1 MVLAACVLASSMA
14 FIDGSALTVALPR
27 LREDLHADF
36 ASLQWVLNGYALAL
50 ASLTLI
56 GGALADVYGK
66 ARMLAIGCLLF
77 GLGSAACALAPST
90 GLLIASRAV
99 QGVAAAI
106 VTPAS
111 LALIGATFPRDERN
125 RAIGVWAAA
134 SSLTMAGGPV
144 LGGWLTEAF
153 SWAAIFWINPPLAI
167 IAVGMLAR
175 FAPGDHREPRRFDV
189 AGAAILAAALGTL
202 AWALSQVGPVEPVA
216 AAPSA
221 VSRGTIAAAAGL
233 GCAGLLGYVW
243 WERTSRHPMTP
254 PRLAENRTFLGL
266 NIATLLLYAGLS
278 TTLFQ
283 LPFDLIDRRGLSPM
297 TAGIAFLPFTLG
309 VGLLSRF
316 FGGIADRAGPRA
328 MLIAGPIG
336 AAAAF
341 VWLGFGHDAGLTVGV
356 IGPMTLLGSS
366 FAVLVAPLTAV
377 VMSSVEDTDEGLAS
391 GINNTASRVAQLAGI
406 ALGAGLAPFA
416 SGYEIGAMIAAAL
429 SIAGALIVAT
439 MLPRA
444 VINAKR
450 PQRS

>member
-1 MVLAACVLASSMA
+1 
-14 FIDGSALTVALPR
+14 
-27 LREDLHADF
+27 
-36 ASLQWVLNGYALAL
+36 
-50 ASLTLI
+50 
-56 GGALADVYGK
+56 
-66 ARMLAIGCLLF
+66 
-77 GLGSAACALAPST
+77 
-90 GLLIASRAV
+90 
-99 QGVAAAI
+99 
-106 VTPAS
+106 
-111 LALIGATFPRDERN
+111 
-125 RAIGVWAAA
+125 
-134 SSLTMAGGPV
+134 
-144 LGGWLTEAF
+144 
-153 SWAAIFWINPPLAI
+153 
-167 IAVGMLAR
+167 
-175 FAPGDHREPRRFDV
+175 
-189 AGAAILAAALGTL
+189 
-202 AWALSQVGPVEPVA
+202 
-216 AAPSA
+216 
-221 VSRGTIAAAAGL
+221 
-233 GCAGLLGYVW
+233 
-243 WERTSRHPMTP
+243 MTP

-366 FAVLVAPLTAV
+366 FAVLVAPLTAA

-429 SIAGALIVAT
+429 SIASALIVAM
-439 MLPRA
+439 MLPPA
-444 VINAKR
+444 VINANR